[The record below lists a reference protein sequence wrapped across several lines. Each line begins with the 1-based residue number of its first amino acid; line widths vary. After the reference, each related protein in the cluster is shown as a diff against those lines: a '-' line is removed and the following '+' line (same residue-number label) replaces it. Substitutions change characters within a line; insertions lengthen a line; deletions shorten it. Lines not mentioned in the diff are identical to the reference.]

1 MLLRFNDSTLLRKWT
16 VQSLIVVQTLVSGN
30 LVLQKNFFSYT
41 FEIVG
46 EKIPNSYAGS
56 LNRIKGATGLKIP
69 LAPRLISQ
77 RHPLPSLLFQLVNV
91 KPFFLGGFA
100 YTRTLAHNKVD

>member
-1 MLLRFNDSTLLRKWT
+1 MDSAKLNSCSNASSTSKWQPSPT
-16 VQSLIVVQTLVSGN
+16 
-30 LVLQKNFFSYT
+30 KNFSSYT